1 VLVALSGGPDST
13 ALLLALQEEGHLV
26 IAAHY
31 DHALQP
37 ASGRMA
43 EHVGDLC
50 RRVGVEL
57 LSERRERPMPRGSVQ
72 AGARTLRYE
81 YLERVRIQAGADVV
95 AIAHTA
101 DDVVEGVVLHMLRG
115 CGLAGLRG
123 MPARRGVFVRPLL
136 SVWRTDVMSYLDR
149 RGVGAVD
156 DPANSDVAYARVK
169 VRREI
174 LPALERDR
182 PGIVRRFHAAAT
194 RAALLQETVA
204 QTAGRTLDGL
214 STTRSAVA
222 AAPAPVAM
230 ELMRQLYARAGGAQP
245 ALSRAHLT
253 AMLRLAEP
261 GRGGRG
267 LDLPGGLR
275 LRIVGETMQVVP
287 RERQQTPAPRL
298 DVFACNGCGDVT
310 AAHLRPELDL
320 HIGHRRPGLTMRPVG
335 GRGTRKLQDIFTDAR
350 VPREDRDAWPLVFAG
365 DSLAVVPG
373 IAVSEEMVARAGE
386 PSLHVT
392 VSGIPAKVESLNSL
406 PGVPT

>member
-1 VLVALSGGPDST
+1 
-13 ALLLALQEEGHLV
+13 
-26 IAAHY
+26 
-31 DHALQP
+31 
-37 ASGRMA
+37 
-43 EHVGDLC
+43 
-50 RRVGVEL
+50 
-57 LSERRERPMPRGSVQ
+57 
-72 AGARTLRYE
+72 
-81 YLERVRIQAGADVV
+81 
-95 AIAHTA
+95 
-101 DDVVEGVVLHMLRG
+101 VVLHVLRG

-136 SVWRTDVMSYLDR
+136 SVWRSEVVDYLSR
-149 RGVGAVD
+149 LGIEPVE
-156 DPANSDVAYARVK
+156 DPANSNPAYARVR

-182 PGIVRRFHAAAT
+182 PGIVRRFHAVAA
-194 RAALLQETVA
+194 RAAALQESVSGLAETK
-204 QTAGRTLDGL
+204 LDGG
-214 STTRSAVA
+214 STSRAAVA
-222 AAPAPVAM
+222 AAPAPIAF

-245 ALSRAHLT
+245 SLSRAHLI

-287 RERQQTPAPRL
+287 RETEDKAVPRL
-298 DVFACNGCGDVT
+298 EVFTCNGCGDAG
-310 AAHLRPELDL
+310 AAHLKPELHL
-320 HIGHRRPGLTMRPVG
+320 HIGHRRPGLTMRPLG

-365 DSLAVVPG
+365 DALAVVPG
-373 IAVSEEMVARAGE
+373 IAISEEMAARAGE
-386 PSLHVT
+386 PALHVT

>member
-1 VLVALSGGPDST
+1 
-13 ALLLALQEEGHLV
+13 
-26 IAAHY
+26 
-31 DHALQP
+31 
-37 ASGRMA
+37 M
-43 EHVGDLC
+43 
-50 RRVGVEL
+50 
-57 LSERRERPMPRGSVQ
+57 
-72 AGARTLRYE
+72 
-81 YLERVRIQAGADVV
+81 
-95 AIAHTA
+95 
-101 DDVVEGVVLHMLRG
+101 
-115 CGLAGLRG
+115 
-123 MPARRGVFVRPLL
+123 L
-136 SVWRTDVMSYLDR
+136 SVWRKDVMSYLDH
-149 RGVGAVD
+149 RGVQAVE
-156 DPANSDVAYARVK
+156 DPANSNLAYARVK

-194 RAALLQETVA
+194 RAAALQETVA
-204 QTAGRTLDGL
+204 ETARRTLEGG
-214 STTRSAVA
+214 STTRAAVA
-222 AAPAPVAM
+222 AAPAPVAA
-230 ELMRQLYARAGGAQP
+230 ELMRQLYARAGGTQP

-275 LRIVGETMQVVP
+275 LRIVGETMQVVS
-287 RERQQTPAPRL
+287 RESHQIAAPRL
-298 DVFACNGCGDVT
+298 DVFTCSGCGDVT
-310 AAHLRPELDL
+310 ASHLRPDLEL
-320 HIGHRRPGLTMRPVG
+320 HIGHRRPGLKMRPLG

-350 VPREDRDAWPLVFAG
+350 VPREERDTWPLVFAG